1 MNESKA
7 ARYQRVRRRA
17 TVSGLLA
24 GGGALAILALT
35 PAARWLRDIAFHL
48 VADLPPLPRLAGA
61 LALFVVMVTA
71 WWEAAAFAAGLR
83 VLRPRTRGAESMT
96 VDDLLFVHAKTGV
109 LTALGA
115 FAAAGLTLWATH
127 VAGVLWWLVT
137 GLGLALWWAVL
148 LRFGPVVLSR
158 LARVRPIRRAELRQ
172 ALEALARRVHVP
184 VAGIDEWM
192 VGPGASAIVAG
203 VGRTRRVLVSS
214 EVLSDWA
221 SDEIEVVV
229 AHELA
234 HHAHHDLWRTLG
246 LNAVVLSVGLALAHL
261 VLATWGP
268 RLQVSGPDDLAAL
281 PLVALV
287 VGLVWVLS
295 TPIRHAQSRAQERRA
310 DRFALTATGASDA
323 FRVAIRRLAAQ
334 HLAEEHPSRLTRW
347 LHHAHPS
354 MTERLAVADE
364 FAANRR

>member
-17 TVSGLLA
+17 TVSSLLA
-24 GGGALAILALT
+24 GGTALAILALT
-35 PAARWLRDIAFHL
+35 PAARWLRDLAFHL
-48 VADLPPLPRLAGA
+48 VADLPPFPRLAGA
-61 LALFVVMVTA
+61 LAVFVVLATV
-71 WWEAAAFAAGLR
+71 WWEAVAFVAGLR
-83 VLRPRTRGAESMT
+83 AVRPESRSVESIT
-96 VDDLLFVHAKTGV
+96 VDDLLFLHAKAGV
-109 LTALGA
+109 LTAMSA
-115 FAAAGLTLWATH
+115 FAAAVLIVWATQI
-127 VAGVLWWLVT
+127 AGVAWWLVA
-137 GLGLALWWAVL
+137 GLGLAALWAVL
-148 LRFGPVVLSR
+148 LRFAPIVLSR
-158 LARVRPIRRAELRQ
+158 MARVRPIRRSELRQ
-172 ALEALARRVHVP
+172 ALEALARRVQVP

-214 EVLSDWA
+214 EVVRDWA

-246 LNAVVLSVGLALAHL
+246 LNAAVLAVGLAVAHVVLLA
-261 VLATWGP
+261 WGS
-268 RLQVSGPDDLAAL
+268 RLQVRGPDDLAAL

-287 VGLVWVLS
+287 AGLIWVVS

-310 DRFALTATGASDA
+310 DRFALAATGASEA
-323 FRVAIRRLAAQ
+323 FRTAIRRLGAQ